1 MADDGKDIHG
11 SQRSIATSTAF
22 FTFFNQQMMMCCGTA
37 AEKVLLHHTEGFYT
51 SVVDGF
57 VQNGTYLPGLRP

>member
-1 MADDGKDIHG
+1 MADDGKDIRG

-22 FTFFNQQMMMCCGTA
+22 FTFFNQQMMICCGTS

-57 VQNGTYLPGLRP
+57 VQNGT